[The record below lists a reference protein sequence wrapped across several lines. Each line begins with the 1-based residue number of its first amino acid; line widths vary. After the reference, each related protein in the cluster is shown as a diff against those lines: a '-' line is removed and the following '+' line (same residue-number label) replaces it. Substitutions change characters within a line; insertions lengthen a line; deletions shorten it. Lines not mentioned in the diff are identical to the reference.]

1 MIDKFKICPFKI
13 GDKVRIKEVPAYY
26 LEGFSGMTGTIVSI
40 IIGDEI
46 DLGIDFGKEVEDFT
60 WRLNGVLEKDT
71 GRFFD
76 VKYVE
81 HCNPSLVE
89 LI

>member
-1 MIDKFKICPFKI
+1 MCQFKI

-40 IIGDEI
+40 IRGDEI

-71 GRFFD
+71 GRFFNAQ
-76 VKYVE
+76 YVE
-81 HCNPSLVE
+81 HCNPTLVE